1 MTRWLEFEWN
11 LEGDEMQ
18 VSSISDEKG
27 DGKKLMKKWP
37 MKDNK
42 LNWLM
47 FTTWWDES
55 AIVTT
60 HIINGETT
68 DQQLQDYFS

>member
-1 MTRWLEFEWN
+1 
-11 LEGDEMQ
+11 MQ
-18 VSSISDEKG
+18 VSSISNEKG
-27 DGKKLMKKWP
+27 DGKQLMKKWS
-37 MKDNK
+37 MKGNK

-68 DQQLQDYFS
+68 D